1 MFVRA
6 TRLRVPTDKV
16 DAAIDNFTG
25 VAVPAVKKLQGNTG
39 AVLAVDRDQGRL
51 IAITYWADEAALKA
65 SESATTGIRAGV
77 ADAAGGSVDEVDR
90 FEVAIM
96 DRAGQPH
103 AGPYIRVVDLRGDP
117 ARVDDAVAFV
127 RDRVIPTVRGLHGY
141 LALICNVNR
150 SSGRGVTTTVWETL
164 EDLRASESAS
174 APLRQEAASRAGASG
189 ATVEIYQSVYVDL
202 ALAAPTGS

>member
-1 MFVRA
+1 MFVRV

-39 AVLAVDRDQGRL
+39 AVLAADRETGRM
-51 IAITYWADEAALKA
+51 IAVTYWADEAALKA
-65 SESATTGIRAGV
+65 SEAATTGLRGGV
-77 ADAAGGSVDEVDR
+77 ADAAGGTVEEVDR

-96 DRAGQPH
+96 DRVGQPH

-127 RDRVIPTVRGLHGY
+127 RDRAIPTVRGLHGY

-164 EDLRASESAS
+164 DDLRASESAT
-174 APLRQEAASRAGASG
+174 APLRQEAATRAGASG

-202 ALAAPTGS
+202 ALAVSPGN